1 VRNGDNLAMQAIGH
15 FRRGGG
21 LRLNVM
27 PSLNHEEGET
37 TMKSSRTTRSKEVTR
52 RDLLKDSGLAL
63 GGLAIAGSAG
73 PALAAPPGAPSA
85 IPKVSLEKYPDPGQ
99 MRITFCGTWFTPR
112 INQACN
118 SIFVEVGNENN
129 DSFVFDCGAGV
140 VSRYMTLGVPWS
152 RMDKIFL
159 THLHGDHMNDLVT
172 IYCFGP
178 SGDRKS
184 PLHVYGPSGDTK
196 NDGTWFFC
204 KSLEAM
210 CKWHRESFSFLQTG
224 YLDDGDGYDLIPHE
238 LRYMQN
244 PGVAYDSNGV
254 KISHF
259 PAIHARDGAI
269 SYKLE
274 WNGYSMVFTGD
285 TKPNNYVLQNA
296 RGVDVLIHE
305 MTTIPEI
312 WTTKM
317 SGLKP
322 PFSNEDDARLYAE
335 LLKMN
340 TEVIE
345 NSHTE
350 WGALGYIFS
359 QTNPRLG
366 VATHY
371 PNDADLIAPG
381 LAGINCSYPLDQHD
395 VVIAQDLLVITIDAD
410 GTIHKAQ
417 ADVCASCADS
427 PWPENAGLKGPLAP
441 PRYDGPL
448 AQFNDKLIAN
458 IIPHDE
464 YAACNYP
471 AG

>member
-1 VRNGDNLAMQAIGH
+1 
-15 FRRGGG
+15 
-21 LRLNVM
+21 
-27 PSLNHEEGET
+27 
-37 TMKSSRTTRSKEVTR
+37 MKTPKDTGATEITR
-52 RDLLKDSGLAL
+52 RDLFKYSGLAL

-73 PALAAPPGAPSA
+73 PAFGAAPQAPEA
-85 IPKVSLEKYPDPGQ
+85 MPRVSLEKYPDPGQ

-118 SIFVEVGNENN
+118 SVFVEVGNETN

-152 RMDKIFL
+152 RINPIFL
-159 THLHGDHMNDLVT
+159 THLHGDHMSDLVT

-184 PLHVYGPSGDTK
+184 PLHVYGPSGDNK
-196 NDGTWFFC
+196 NEGTWFFC
-204 KSLEAM
+204 KSLEAL
-210 CKWHRESFSFLQTG
+210 CKWHRESFSFLPTG

-238 LRYMQN
+238 LRYMEN
-244 PGVAYDSNGV
+244 PGVAYSANGV

-274 WNGYSMVFTGD
+274 WNGHSMVFTGD

-296 RGVDVLIHE
+296 VGVDVLIHE
-305 MTTIPEI
+305 MTTTPEE
-312 WTTKM
+312 WTKKM
-317 SGLKP
+317 LGRPIDPHNQSDLT
-322 PFSNEDDARLYAE
+322 LLE
-335 LLKMN
+335 LN
-340 TEVIE
+340 TEVIA

-371 PNDADLIAPG
+371 PNDPDLIAPG
-381 LAGINCSYPLDQHD
+381 LAGINCSYPLDQHE
-395 VVIAQDLLVITIDAD
+395 VIIAQDLLVITIDAD
-410 GTIHKAQ
+410 GTIRQAQ
-417 ADVCASCADS
+417 ADVCASCGDS
-427 PWPENAGLKGPLAP
+427 PWPAAAPLTGPLAP
-441 PRYDGPL
+441 SKYDGPL
-448 AQFNDKLIAN
+448 AQFNQKLIAN
-458 IIPHDE
+458 IIPHDA

>member
-1 VRNGDNLAMQAIGH
+1 
-15 FRRGGG
+15 
-21 LRLNVM
+21 
-27 PSLNHEEGET
+27 
-37 TMKSSRTTRSKEVTR
+37 MKTSRTTGSTEITR
-52 RDLLKDSGLAL
+52 RDLLKYSGLAL

-73 PALAAPPGAPSA
+73 PAVAAPPEAPKA

-118 SIFVEVGNENN
+118 SVFVEVGNENN

-159 THLHGDHMNDLVT
+159 THLHGDHMSDLVT

-224 YLDDGDGYDLIPHE
+224 YLDDGDGYDLIAHE

-244 PGVAYDSNGV
+244 PGVAYNENGV

-274 WNGYSMVFTGD
+274 WNGHSMVFTGD
-285 TKPNNYVLQNA
+285 TKPNDYVLQNA
-296 RGVDVLIHE
+296 KGVDVLIHE
-305 MTTIPEI
+305 MTTTPEV

-317 SGLKP
+317 LGRP
-322 PFSNEDDARLYAE
+322 IDPQNQQDIRLLE
-335 LLKMN
+335 MN
-340 TEVIE
+340 TEVIA

-350 WGALGYIFS
+350 WGALGYILGK
-359 QTNPRLG
+359 TNPRLG
-366 VATHY
+366 VGTHF
-371 PNDADLIAPG
+371 PNDPDLISPARAAIEC
-381 LAGINCSYPLDQHD
+381 AGYPLGQFA
-395 VVIAQDLLVITIDAD
+395 IAQDLLVITIDAD
-410 GTIHKAQ
+410 GTITPAQ
-417 ADVCASCADS
+417 AQVCDSCGDS
-427 PWPENAGLKGPLAP
+427 PWPAVAPLKGPLAP
-441 PRYDGPL
+441 SKYDGPL

-458 IIPHDE
+458 IIPHEE
-464 YAACNYP
+464 YEACNYP
-471 AG
+471 TG